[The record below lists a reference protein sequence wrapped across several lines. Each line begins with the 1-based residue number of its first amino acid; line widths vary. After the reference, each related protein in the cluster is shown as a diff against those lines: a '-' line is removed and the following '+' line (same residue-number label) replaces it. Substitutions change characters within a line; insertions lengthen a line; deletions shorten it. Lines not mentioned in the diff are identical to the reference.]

1 MIFIIM
7 EKLSNRK
14 TKFRISWK
22 LEKSTANQQNMG
34 SKFQNIV
41 LNVDCS
47 SRTTN
52 DDDMKREEMR
62 LMYLFMKSRSAFS
75 TILYGKIFPK
85 KHIKKKCTQEIG
97 LWNKTEQKLWMVV
110 ELIIFTSL
118 SHAFCLLHTLL
129 YFMGKMNIQSPK
141 ANDENR
147 FMY

>member
-1 MIFIIM
+1 
-7 EKLSNRK
+7 
-14 TKFRISWK
+14 
-22 LEKSTANQQNMG
+22 MG

-85 KHIKKKCTQEIG
+85 KYEKKSAHK
-97 LWNKTEQKLWMVV
+97 K
-110 ELIIFTSL
+110 
-118 SHAFCLLHTLL
+118 
-129 YFMGKMNIQSPK
+129 
-141 ANDENR
+141 
-147 FMY
+147 